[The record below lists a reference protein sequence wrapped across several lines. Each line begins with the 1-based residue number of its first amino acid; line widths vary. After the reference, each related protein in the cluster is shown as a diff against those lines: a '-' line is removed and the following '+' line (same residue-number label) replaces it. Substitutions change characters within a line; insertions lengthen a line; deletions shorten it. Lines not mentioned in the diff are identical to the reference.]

1 MRSKSQK
8 ASVRQQEIFQYIK
21 AFLLEKGY
29 PPSVR
34 EIGKAVGL
42 QSSST
47 VHGYLTQLERRGLIK
62 RDPTKPRAI
71 DILEEKPWGN
81 NVPVPLVKT
90 VTSDPIFSDKHL
102 DDKIFSF
109 PSELLKTQ
117 DKTFLIKMKD
127 MSMIKK
133 DILAGDYL
141 FVREQHDFADGD
153 IVLVLAKDE
162 ADEGPE
168 ANLAPIVR
176 RIKHENGRICLH
188 PENEGFSP
196 LYVDEPQVIG
206 KVIGVYRSLL

>member
-47 VHGYLTQLERRGLIK
+47 VHGYLTQLERKGLIK

-71 DILEEKPWGN
+71 DILTEKPWGT

-90 VTSDPIFSDKHL
+90 VSADPIFSDKHL
-102 DDKIFSF
+102 DDKVLSF
-109 PSELLKTQ
+109 PAELLGTSE
-117 DKTFLIKMKD
+117 KTFMIRMPD
-127 MSMIKK
+127 MSMIQK
-133 DILAGDYL
+133 DILQGDLL
-141 FVREQHDFADGD
+141 FVHEQNNFNDDD
-153 IVLVLAKDE
+153 IVLALVADDNTDE
-162 ADEGPE
+162 PQP
-168 ANLAPIVR
+168 LIR
-176 RIKHENGRICLH
+176 RIYHEDNRICLQ
-188 PENEGFSP
+188 PENEGYDP
-196 LYVDEPQVIG
+196 LYTDAVHIVGRIIG
-206 KVIGVYRSLL
+206 IYRSLS